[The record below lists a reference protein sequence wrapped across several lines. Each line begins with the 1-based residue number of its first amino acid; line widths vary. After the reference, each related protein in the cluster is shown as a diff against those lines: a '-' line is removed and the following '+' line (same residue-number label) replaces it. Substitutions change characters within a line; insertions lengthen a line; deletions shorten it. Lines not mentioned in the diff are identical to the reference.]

1 MHNSYVA
8 FFIATFRDSAAIEDL
23 ISPVE
28 SSVPAILYHL
38 DRVTR
43 TQLEQF
49 VGTCLDKFMRAQ
61 IEPGSAVGA
70 VGAQSIGE
78 PGTQMTL
85 KTFHFAGVA
94 SMNIPL
100 CSYTTHHTHTHTH
113 TRTRTRTPHIT
124 HTPHTV

>member
-1 MHNSYVA
+1 MCVCCNH
-8 FFIATFRDSAAIEDL
+8 TSAPSDPAKPVDL
-23 ISPVE
+23 DSPVD
-28 SSVPAILYHL
+28 PARPLVLYQL
-38 DRVTR
+38 CRVTR

-49 VGTCLDKFMRAQ
+49 VAICMDKYMRAQ

-94 SMNIPL
+94 SMSIHYL
-100 CSYTTHHTHTHTH
+100 CS
-113 TRTRTRTPHIT
+113 RCGLAVWGCGLAVWGVCL
-124 HTPHTV
+124 TV